1 MFSGGFDAFVDEE
14 YVEDD
19 VPEEDFP
26 DYVPPQPAE
35 VTPAASKEANA
46 APDTPEETQPLPTPA
61 AFEAPP
67 APEPVKAAPVAV
79 KEEPTIQQLLDTPR
93 TREAYKRS
101 GIRKAD
107 LAVKSFQDFYISGDL
122 QEKQQ
127 LRFTHYEA
135 RRQDKLNI
143 VLRERARVISEQGN
157 LSGAGDAANYQSLQ
171 LMEGLLDT
179 EAKRLEKT
187 LRAQLRY
194 HQAVEKEN
202 VLQLD
207 KEMSLQSKLGYRK
220 ERTEIA
226 KSQFDAKS
234 KQLQEI
240 LTAKKKHAHEL
251 QVTLEQQAELK
262 KVEAYNSM
270 LDTEVRLQKFEKEK
284 SIKNAEKSE
293 KWKAK
298 CKLMQ
303 ERKEEADLKKEIIGH
318 QQLEHLYDKIEQIE
332 KKKEVEDIARRVKHQ
347 EESLRLVDAKEKIER
362 LKRQDEFRRNLIR
375 ENLDGQEERIDTLL
389 KLREQILE
397 QRKVRIKQRAV
408 VKGRPQN
415 IRNSTPGPGQYALPS
430 CLNEMP
436 VTKISDANSLNLM
449 PGSIDMM
456 IKKSKSLP
464 PPGAYDPQVLP
475 DGNHLAMDVIDGC
488 KTRIVKGAGKRKLF
502 TDDVVKTYKENPGP
516 GTYESTASYNLR
528 HSVRIV
534 RDYVDTSDKPP
545 KWCKPAEDMPGP
557 DEYVLDKFTK
567 AGRAKAATST
577 PHLAGALRMASR

>member
-1 MFSGGFDAFVDEE
+1 
-14 YVEDD
+14 VEDD

-26 DYVPPQPAE
+26 DYVPPGQAL
-35 VTPAASKEANA
+35 AATGAGIEEANA
-46 APDTPEETQPLPTPA
+46 APDTPEETQPVPTPA
-61 AFEAPP
+61 EFEAPP

-101 GIRKAD
+101 GIRKVE
-107 LAVKSFQDFYISGDL
+107 LAVKSFQDFHIPGDL
-122 QEKQQ
+122 HEKQQ

-135 RRQDKLNI
+135 KRQDKLNI
-143 VLRERARVISEQGN
+143 VLRERAKVIAEQGS

-194 HQAVEKEN
+194 HQAVEREN

-207 KEMSLQSKLGYRK
+207 KEKSLHDKIDYRK

-226 KSQFDAKS
+226 KTQFDAKS
-234 KQLQEI
+234 KQLNEI
-240 LTAKKKHAHEL
+240 LTAKAKHAHEL
-251 QVTLEQQAELK
+251 QVSLEQQEELK
-262 KVEAYNSM
+262 KVEAFNQM
-270 LDTEVRLQKFEKEK
+270 LDQEVRLAKFEKEK

-293 KWKAK
+293 KWKTK

-303 ERKEEADLKKEIIGH
+303 QRKEEEDLKKEIKGH
-318 QQLEHLYDKIEQIE
+318 QQIEHLYEKLELID
-332 KKKEVEDIARRVKHQ
+332 KKKEAETIARKVKHQ
-347 EESLRLVDAKEKIER
+347 EESLRLVDAQDKIER
-362 LKRQDEFRRNLIR
+362 LKRKDEFRRNLIR
-375 ENLDGQEERIDTLL
+375 ENLDSQEERIDTLL

-415 IRNSTPGPGQYALPS
+415 IRNTTPGPAHYQPLPS

-436 VTKISDANSLNLM
+436 VTKIPGPSNELNLM

-456 IKKSKSLP
+456 IKKSKSMP
-464 PPGAYDPQVLP
+464 PPGAYDPQILP

-488 KTRIVKGAGKRKLF
+488 KTRIVKGTKKSFA
-502 TDDVVKTYKENPGP
+502 DEVVKTFKQNPGP
-516 GTYESTASYNLR
+516 GTYESSASYNLR

-545 KWCKPAEDMPGP
+545 KWCKPVQDTPGP

-567 AGRAKAATST
+567 SGRAKAATST
-577 PHLAGALRMASR
+577 PHLAGALRMTSR